1 MKVYIA
7 GNPLVKDDNVPLKL
21 LPILLRVFPR
31 VIFEEAD
38 PNENFIPEKGSIIID
53 TVEGIA
59 RPQLFDSI
67 DNFVRTRSV
76 SAHDYD
82 LGFHLLL
89 LRKLH
94 KISDVRIIGVPKG
107 TEAEECAPGVIALL
121 RGTIKKI
128 I

>member
-1 MKVYIA
+1 MKVYIV

-21 LPILLRVFPR
+21 LPVLLRVFPR

-38 PNENFIPEKGSIIID
+38 PNENFVPEEGSIIID
-53 TVEGIA
+53 TVEGII
-59 RPQLFDSI
+59 RPQFFDSI
-67 DNFVRTRSV
+67 DTFVRTRSV

-94 KISDVRIIGVPKG
+94 KLTEVRIVGVPKG
-107 TEAEECAPGVIALL
+107 MTAEACAIPVTDLL
-121 RGTIKKI
+121 HDVIKKI